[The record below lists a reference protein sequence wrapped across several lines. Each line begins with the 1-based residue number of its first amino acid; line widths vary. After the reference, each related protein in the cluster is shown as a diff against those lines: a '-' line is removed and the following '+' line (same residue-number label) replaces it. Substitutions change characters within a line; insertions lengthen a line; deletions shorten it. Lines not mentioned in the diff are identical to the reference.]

1 MVFFSWFDHRIV
13 LHVSAVINQNDNFKF
28 QVFVVLHSSSLSRT
42 HIVYGRAKGQ
52 YSTVCGLYDPRLST
66 SFQLIIRISAE
77 CWTWVHHLSR
87 NFVDYLKETSLSL
100 FGQRTVLL
108 DWLNYNHED
117 GYTREVEITWIPLL
131 ILCTAYANISQGEGA
146 VSAGILPKVFILALP
161 RKNCRISAV
170 PVFVPSQSAYFRS
183 KQKVYSIE
191 IYGALSPN
199 SIWMYEQQFSNCDD
213 LNIITCSIVPIADN
227 EEHSVMIHQCC
238 RVL

>member
-77 CWTWVHHLSR
+77 CWTWVDHLSR

-131 ILCTAYANISQGEGA
+131 IPRPA
-146 VSAGILPKVFILALP
+146 ILPKVFILTLP
-161 RKNCRISAV
+161 QKNCRISAV

-191 IYGALSPN
+191 IYGAVLPN